1 MILIMADELERRFEL
16 RLTGLDFR
24 KLKDKLARLF
34 DLEGGELTGPS
45 KRPQRVKTCSFSNY
59 RGPHESL
66 GRPPWRWQMSCD
78 DAWQS
83 VGRSIAGKSSPVN
96 TNKLSIRR
104 GPCGIFLA
112 DEFLLVI

>member
-1 MILIMADELERRFEL
+1 MADELERYEL

-24 KLKDKLARLF
+24 ELKDKVARLF
-34 DLEGGELTGPS
+34 DLEGGELAGPS
-45 KRPQRVKTCSFSNY
+45 KRPQRVKGRSFLNY

-66 GRPPWRWQMSCD
+66 GRPPWRWQISRD

-83 VGRSIAGKSSPVN
+83 VRRSIAGKSSPVN

-104 GPCGIFLA
+104 GLCSIFLA
-112 DEFLLVI
+112 DEFLLAI